1 MVYVIVFQSYNFI
14 PKIKFMSVH
23 QFLKEIRIKNGYKQQ
38 QIAEILGIDTT
49 SYGRIERGDRKLNTE
64 RLVILAKHYNISVSA
79 LLSNAEILAEKPQE
93 TPTNNEFVNY
103 LKEENSFLRNS
114 IMSKD
119 KQLDF
124 LIEITKE
131 YKKLFENKK

>member
-1 MVYVIVFQSYNFI
+1 
-14 PKIKFMSVH
+14 MSIH

-38 QIAEILGIDTT
+38 EIAEILGIDTT
-49 SYGRIERGDRKLNTE
+49 SYGRIERGDRKLTTE
-64 RLVILAKHYNISVSA
+64 RLALLAKHYKISISA
-79 LLSNAEILAEKPQE
+79 LLSNNETIEEKPQE
-93 TPTNNEFVNY
+93 TAVNTEFVNY
-103 LKEENSFLRNS
+103 LKEENSFLRSS
-114 IMSKD
+114 IISKD

>member
-64 RLVILAKHYNISVSA
+64 RLAILAKHYNISVSA

>member
-1 MVYVIVFQSYNFI
+1 
-14 PKIKFMSVH
+14 MSVH
-23 QFLKEIRIKNGYKQQ
+23 QFLKEIRIKKGYKQQ
-38 QIAEILGIDTT
+38 EIAELLGIDTT
-49 SYGRIERGDRKLNTE
+49 SYGRIERGERKLNTE
-64 RLVILAKHYNISVSA
+64 RLTILAKHYNISVSA
-79 LLSNAEILAEKPQE
+79 LLGNNEVQQEKHQE
-93 TPTNNEFVNY
+93 TTTNNEFVNY

-114 IMSKD
+114 IISKD

>member
-1 MVYVIVFQSYNFI
+1 
-14 PKIKFMSVH
+14 MSVH

-64 RLVILAKHYNISVSA
+64 RLAILAKHYNISVSA

>member
-1 MVYVIVFQSYNFI
+1 
-14 PKIKFMSVH
+14 MSVH

-38 QIAEILGIDTT
+38 EIAELLGIDTT
-49 SYGRIERGDRKLNTE
+49 SYGRIERGDRKLTTD
-64 RLVILAKHYNISVSA
+64 RLAILAKHYKISVSA
-79 LLSNAEILAEKPQE
+79 ILGNEKTNETNTAETRSE
-93 TPTNNEFVNY
+93 NEFINY
-103 LKEENSFLRNS
+103 LKEENTFLRNS
-114 IMSKD
+114 ITSKD